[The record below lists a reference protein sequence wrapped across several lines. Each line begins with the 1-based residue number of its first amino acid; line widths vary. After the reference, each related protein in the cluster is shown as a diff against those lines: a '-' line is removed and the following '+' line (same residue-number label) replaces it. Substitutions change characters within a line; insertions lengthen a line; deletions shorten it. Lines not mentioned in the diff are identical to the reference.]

1 MQIVPTESLTDLLA
15 PDVETRPLS
24 WYDQL
29 VEVAA

>member
-1 MQIVPTESLTDLLA
+1 LA
-15 PDVETRPLS
+15 GLPAAPQVETRPLS